1 MAMKILYGVTKSN
14 FGGAQR
20 YVFELAEYAKS
31 QGHDVSVTCG
41 GDGLLVDRLRDIDIP
56 VYTLD
61 TVQRDIALLK
71 EVKTLWKLFH
81 LMRQIRPDAVHL
93 NSPKLGGL
101 GSVVARLAGVKKIIY
116 TNHGW
121 PFKEHRPFW
130 HIILIKFF
138 SFLTILFNTKVIV
151 LSKKELDMVK
161 HWPLISVFD
170 SKTNTGKLVV
180 IPNGVQS
187 FELINKSE
195 ALDALL
201 GTKRAE
207 EIRQLSPIIF
217 GNISELHQNKGYIY
231 ALQGIHTYLHTLK
244 TPLDTDIHFVIVSD
258 GEEKNALKSIVA
270 NLNLESYVTFAGY
283 IRDARTYFKAFDV
296 CMMTSIKE
304 GLPFTLLEAGYA
316 RVPIITTSVG
326 GIPELIQDKET
337 GLLIAPHDHMEV
349 ARAIQYAVQHRD
361 HMSCYAERLKHHVDT
376 SFSFD
381 TQAPHIL
388 KLYK

>member
-31 QGHDVSVTCG
+31 RGHEVFVTCG
-41 GDGLLVDRLRDIDIP
+41 GDGLLVDKLREIDIP
-56 VYTLD
+56 VFTLD
-61 TVQRDIALLK
+61 SVQRDIAITK
-71 EVKTLWKLFH
+71 EIKTLWKLFQI
-81 LMRQIRPDAVHL
+81 MRKIQPDAVHL

-101 GSVVARLAGVKKIIY
+101 GSVIARLAGVKKIIY

-121 PFKEHRPFW
+121 PFKEHRPLW
-130 HIILIKFF
+130 QIILIKFF

-151 LSKKELDMVK
+151 LSKKELDMVR
-161 HWPLISVFD
+161 HWPFISLFD
-170 SKTNTGKLVV
+170 SKKLII
-180 IPNGVQS
+180 IPNGVKS
-187 FELINKSE
+187 FEIIDKE
-195 ALDALL
+195 KALEALL

-207 EIRQLSPIIF
+207 EIRHLSPIVF

-231 ALQGIHTYLHTLK
+231 ALQGIHTYLHSLK
-244 TPLDTDIHFVIVSD
+244 TPLDPNIHFVIVSD
-258 GEEKNALKSIVA
+258 GEEKDSLKSIVL
-270 NLNLESYVTFAGY
+270 NLNLEPYITFAGY
-283 IRDARTYFKAFDV
+283 ISDARKYFKAFDI

-316 RVPIITTSVG
+316 RVPIIATSVG

-337 GLLIAPHDHMEV
+337 GLLISPQDHMEV
-349 ARAIQYAVQHRD
+349 ARAIQYAVQNQN
-361 HMSCYAERLKHHVDT
+361 HMSSYAERLKYRVNT

-381 TQAPHIL
+381 IQAPEIL

>member
-20 YVFELAEYAKS
+20 YVFELAEYTKS
-31 QGHDVSVTCG
+31 QGHEVFVTCG
-41 GDGLLVDRLRDIDIP
+41 EDGLLVDKLREIDIP
-56 VYTLD
+56 VFTLD
-61 TVQRDIALLK
+61 SVQRDIAITK
-71 EVKTLWKLFH
+71 EIKTLWKLFQI
-81 LMRQIRPDAVHL
+81 MRKIQPDAVHL

-101 GSVVARLAGVKKIIY
+101 GSVVASLAGVKHIIY

-121 PFKEHRPFW
+121 PFMEHRPFW
-130 HIILIKFF
+130 QILLIKFF
-138 SFLTILFNTKVIV
+138 SYLTILFNTKIIV
-151 LSKKELDMVK
+151 LSEKELDMVI
-161 HWPLISVFD
+161 HWPLMPLLAKDKI
-170 SKTNTGKLVV
+170 T
-180 IPNGVQS
+180 IIANGVKE
-187 FELINKSE
+187 FVIVEKE
-195 ALDALL
+195 HALEALL

-217 GNISELHQNKGYIY
+217 GNISELHQNKGYTY
-231 ALQGIHTYLHTLK
+231 ALQGIHTYLHSLK
-244 TPLDTDIHFVIVSD
+244 TPLDSHIHFVIVSD
-258 GEEKNALKSIVA
+258 GEERDSLKSIVRD
-270 NLNLESYVTFAGY
+270 LNLESYVTFAGY
-283 IRDARTYFKAFDV
+283 ITDARKYFKAFDI

-337 GLLIAPHDHMEV
+337 GLLIAPQDHMEI
-349 ARAIQYAVQHRD
+349 ARAIQYAVQNQNQ
-361 HMSCYAERLKHHVDT
+361 MSSYAERLKHRIDT

-381 TQAPHIL
+381 VQALKIL